1 MTTVEGGVTSPAAAS
16 DLSSALRSVWRH
28 RRLMGGLTT
37 LFAAAAAVIALCKPP
52 IYSASVTLL
61 PHNQIS
67 LDGTLGTL
75 FDVTGVMGSGLDLEP
90 YYSDIVVSD
99 RVLDEVIARNWGGRE
114 GQEPRTLFEILRIR
128 NGTQDMRVDRIA
140 RDKLKRKLRGDVI
153 RFGSD
158 RASGVM
164 RLTCSFPRYPDLAA
178 DLANFLVD
186 RLGAYAVQNRRTKA
200 GEQRQFVAGRLEEV
214 RAELDSATAELA
226 RFVQGN
232 RLYAQSPVLQE
243 RYGQLVREVEA
254 KTAIWTELRRQLEI
268 ARIDEEKSIVTLTIL
283 DYATPPVK
291 KSGPFVSL
299 YFAVGL
305 LLGLIVSFLVV
316 LTLEFRGA
324 LAQSPPATAAPL
336 PGANE

>member
-1 MTTVEGGVTSPAAAS
+1 MSTVEGGVTSPAAAS
-16 DLSSALRSVWRH
+16 DLSLALRSVWRR
-28 RRLMGGLTT
+28 RRLMGGLTA
-37 LFAAAAAVIALCKPP
+37 LFAVAAAVIALCKPP

-67 LDGTLGTL
+67 LGGTLGTF
-75 FDVTGVMGSGLDLEP
+75 FDITGGMGSGSDLEP
-90 YYSDIVVSD
+90 YYSDIVMSD
-99 RVLDEVIARNWGGRE
+99 RVLDEVIARSWIERK
-114 GQEPRTLFEILRIR
+114 GQEPRTLFEILRIK
-128 NGTQDMRVDRIA
+128 NGSQDGGVDRLA
-140 RDKLKRKLRGDVI
+140 RDKIKRKLRGDVI

-164 RLTCSFPRYPDLAA
+164 RLTCSLPRHPELAA

-214 RAELDSATAELA
+214 RAELDSATAQLA

-305 LLGLIVSFLVV
+305 LLGLIASFLVLLV
-316 LTLEFRGA
+316 LEFRGT
-324 LAQSPPATAAPL
+324 LAQSPFDTAAPVL
-336 PGANE
+336 GANE